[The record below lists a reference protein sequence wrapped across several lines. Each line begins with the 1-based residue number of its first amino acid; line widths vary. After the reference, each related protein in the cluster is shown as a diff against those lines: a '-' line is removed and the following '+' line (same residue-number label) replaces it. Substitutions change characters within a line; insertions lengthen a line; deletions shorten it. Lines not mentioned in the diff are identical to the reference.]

1 MSIYSGTASYYRA
14 GIGSAASYQVSGKP
28 FVTGSKYALSSSQ
41 RIAFP
46 TVTKEVTA
54 TVRSATAT
62 DTMEIYFAADSP
74 ATNKFSLKVGSELV
88 NTVTFDV
95 KCSEIYVSSGQG
107 VDWNIYASLTGIDII
122 QMPDLSGSLGISK

>member
-1 MSIYSGTASYYRA
+1 MAIYNYKA
-14 GIGSAASYQVSGKP
+14 GLGNAASYQVSGIP

-54 TVRSATAT
+54 TVRSTTAT

-74 ATNKFSLKVGSELV
+74 DTNKFSLKVGSELV

-95 KCSEIYVSSGQG
+95 KCTEIYVSSGDG
-107 VDWNIYASLTGIDII
+107 VDWNIYASLTGIETV
-122 QMPDLSGSLGISK
+122 QMPNLSGYLGIRK